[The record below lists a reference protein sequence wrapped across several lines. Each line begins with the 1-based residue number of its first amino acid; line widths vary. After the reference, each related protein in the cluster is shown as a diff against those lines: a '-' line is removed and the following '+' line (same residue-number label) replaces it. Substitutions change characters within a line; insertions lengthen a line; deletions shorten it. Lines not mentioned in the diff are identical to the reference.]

1 MKKFTLATL
10 TCMTCA
16 AFAAQAAEPLT
27 AEVELGV
34 IATTGNT
41 ESTSLKG
48 KVNVTHEMESW
59 KNNYQLDALY
69 KKDDVTVDDG
79 AGNDITESQT
89 TAQKLFISA
98 QGDYKLNAE
107 NSALFVYGSYTD
119 DRFSGY
125 QYQSTVAAG
134 YSDQL
139 FKDDKSFLKYNVGPG
154 YTFNKTDAGEENEAA
169 VIRLAA
175 EYQYK
180 FSDHAKFTQLLSTE
194 AALES
199 DKNTRSKSETAV
211 TANLMGNLSMKAA
224 FTVIHNSE
232 VPADKEN
239 TDTTTSLTL
248 VYLF

>member
-1 MKKFTLATL
+1 MNLFKL
-10 TCMTCA
+10 TSLSCLVCA
-16 AFAAQAAEPLT
+16 AFAAQAAEPLN

-34 IATTGNT
+34 IATSGNT

-48 KVNVTHEMESW
+48 KLAVTHEMEKW

-69 KKDDVTVDDG
+69 KKDEVTIDDG
-79 AGNDITESQT
+79 AGNSVSEEQT
-89 TAQKLFISA
+89 TAQKLFVSA
-98 QGDYKLNAE
+98 QGDYKLNQE
-107 NSALFVYGSYTD
+107 HSALFIYGSYTD

-125 QYQSTVAAG
+125 DYQSTIAAG

-139 FKDDKSFLKYNVGPG
+139 FSTEKSFLNYNVGPG
-154 YTFNKTDAGEENEAA
+154 YSFNKTDDGEKVESA
-169 VIRLAA
+169 VVRLAA

-180 FSDHAKFTQLLSTE
+180 ISEHAKFTQLLSTE

-211 TANLMGNLSMKAA
+211 SANLMGNLSMKAA
-224 FTVIHNSE
+224 YTIIHNSE

-248 VYLF
+248 VYIF